1 MRKEMEEMNA
11 ARGASSHSGS
21 LHSFETR
28 DGHTSEFLLFK
39 PPPSTQAQSPLIV
52 LVYGGG
58 FITGAKADMAPLA
71 VTLSASFGATVV
83 CPEYR
88 LAPEHK
94 FPTAPNDLWDFMT
107 WLASNVPVTGADPA
121 SGFVIGGV
129 SAGGN
134 LAAVMV
140 SKMLAAKYPLEPTGA
155 FFGIP
160 VLFSKDTVPS
170 QYRDVFL
177 SREQNAHAKILD
189 GEAVQLIEGYY
200 QMDWSSPDFCP
211 LFNSA
216 GLANHPKT
224 YFQVAGQDPL
234 RDDGLIYERILRAQ
248 GVPTKI
254 DVYPGLPHGF
264 NGVLPHLGVSK
275 TANEELIRGFAWLL
289 EKPSS

>member
-1 MRKEMEEMNA
+1 MRKEMEEVNA
-11 ARGASSHSGS
+11 AKGAGSHSGS
-21 LHSFETR
+21 LHSFRTR

-39 PPPSTQAQSPLIV
+39 PPNAQTQSPLVV

-58 FITGAKADMAPLA
+58 FVTGAKADMAPLA
-71 VTLSASFGATVV
+71 MALSSNFGATVV

-107 WLASNVPVTGADPA
+107 WLAENVSLTGSDPT

-134 LAAVMV
+134 LAAVLA
-140 SKMLAAKYPLEPTGA
+140 SKVLAPEYPFELTGA

-160 VLFSKDTVPS
+160 VFFNEETVPS

-177 SREQNAHAKILD
+177 SREQNAEAKILD
-189 GEAVQLIEGYY
+189 GEALRLIEGYY
-200 QMDWSSPDFCP
+200 QMDWASPDFCP
-211 LFNSA
+211 IFNPK

-234 RDDGLIYERILRAQ
+234 RDDGLIYEQILRAQ
-248 GVPTKI
+248 GVPTRI

-264 NGVLPHLGVSK
+264 NGVLPHLKASK
-275 TANEELIRGFAWLL
+275 TANEDLIRGFAWLL
-289 EKPSS
+289 EKSSS